1 MLLKLLHHVGKGR
14 ARALNERG
22 IALWER
28 GQLEDAERALRG
40 ALRRD
45 PNHAGAASNLGM
57 VLAGQA
63 RMDEAITALR
73 SAVDMDPR
81 HAGAHVNL
89 AAILRQGGAI
99 PEAVGHLRE
108 ALALEPGNRTAR
120 ANLVRPLMELCDWD
134 AVASVVATLR
144 DECAAGVAGWA
155 DAIAPF
161 ESQVLPFTPEFQL
174 CVGRHHSARYEIE
187 AGRGGR
193 IAPRSAAPS
202 DTAKRLRIGYLSSD
216 FHEHATAHLSA
227 GLYAAHDRRQFEI
240 IAYSIGRGEAGA
252 YRQRI
257 VAGCDAFNDVAGLP
271 AGEIARRIAR
281 DGVDIL
287 VDMAGYAGGGRPQ
300 IPALRPAPLQVS
312 FLGYP
317 GTMGAAFMDYLIAD
331 RVVIPRE
338 MERWYAEKLVFMPG
352 SYQVNDGGQAIA
364 ATIPSRDSLGLP
376 DEAFVFCCFNQLYKM
391 EPATFAAWMR
401 ILEAVPG
408 SVLWLQSGHVVAEQ
422 RLRSV
427 AAAAGVDA
435 ARLVFAAYAPKPDH
449 LARHAHAG
457 LFLDT
462 HAVNAHTTASD
473 ALWAGVPLLTWPG
486 DTFSSRVAASLL
498 HAVGLADCV
507 MPDLRAYE
515 ARAVSL
521 ATNPQALAAVRA
533 RLNENRL
540 THSLFDTKA
549 YAKSLE
555 TAYRG
560 MWTQHCKGA
569 APVSFDVA

>member
-1 MLLKLLHHVGKGR
+1 MLLKFLHHVGKGR

-22 IALWER
+22 IARWAR
-28 GQLEDAERALRG
+28 GYLEDAESAFRG

-45 PNHAGAASNLGM
+45 PTHAGAASNLGM

-63 RMDEAITALR
+63 RMDEAVAALR
-73 SAVDMDPR
+73 SAVDIDPR
-81 HAGAHVNL
+81 HAGAHINL

-99 PEAVGHLRE
+99 PEAVAHLRE

-120 ANLVRPLMELCDWD
+120 ANLIRPLMELCDWD

-144 DECAAGVAGWA
+144 GECAAGVEGWA

-161 ESQVLPFTPEFQL
+161 ESQLLPFTPEFQL
-174 CVGRHHSARYEIE
+174 RVGMHHSARYALE
-187 AGRGGR
+187 ASKEGR
-193 IAPRSAAPS
+193 IPPRPAAPA
-202 DTAKRLRIGYLSSD
+202 DTGKRLRIGYLSSD

-227 GLYAAHDRRQFEI
+227 GLYAAHDRGQFEI
-240 IAYSIGRGEAGA
+240 VAYSIGRGEAGE

-271 AGEIARRIAR
+271 AGEIAKRIAG
-281 DGVDIL
+281 DGIDIL
-287 VDMAGYAGGGRPQ
+287 IDMAGYAGGGRPQ

-331 RVVIPRE
+331 RVVIPQE
-338 MERWYAEKLVFMPG
+338 QERWYAEKLVFMPD
-352 SYQVNDGGQAIA
+352 SYQVNDGAQAIA
-364 ATIPSRDSLGLP
+364 ATIPSRESLGLP
-376 DEAFVFCCFNQLYKM
+376 GGAFVFCCFNQLYKM
-391 EPATFAAWMR
+391 EPETFAAWMR
-401 ILEAVPG
+401 ILKAVPG
-408 SVLWLQSGHVVAEQ
+408 SVLWLKSGHAAAEQ

-427 AAAAGVDA
+427 AKAAGVATD
-435 ARLVFAAYAPKPDH
+435 RLVFAPYARKPDH

-473 ALWAGVPLLTWPG
+473 ALWAGVPLLTWTG

-507 MPDLRAYE
+507 LPDLGAYE
-515 ARAVSL
+515 ARAISL
-521 ATNPQALAAVRA
+521 ATNAQALAALRA
-533 RLNENRL
+533 RLTANRL
-540 THSLFDTKA
+540 THPLFDTKA

-555 TAYRG
+555 AAYRR
-560 MWTQHCKGA
+560 MWRDHCKGSEPA
-569 APVSFDVA
+569 SFDVA